1 MTGARTRAIVP
12 EKDFYLVLERLR
24 DVRKWAV
31 ERDIDPWAFRQAM
44 ITVLELDTVTGVE
57 RGVKPEKLDEFDAVT
72 RREAREF
79 VRSLPG

>member
-1 MTGARTRAIVP
+1 MGKTIAHRYPSCARAPKTVS

-44 ITVLELDTVTGVE
+44 ITV
-57 RGVKPEKLDEFDAVT
+57 
-72 RREAREF
+72 
-79 VRSLPG
+79 

>member
-1 MTGARTRAIVP
+1 MTGARAIVP

-57 RGVKPEKLDEFDAVT
+57 RGVKPKKLDEFDAVA